1 MSAAAAQCPVCGT
14 PISETRYAEIQKQ
27 IREEEQAKLSIHAEH
42 LRVQHEA
49 AMKVATEEAARK
61 ARHEAEQ
68 RLAQA
73 QLKETQQAERIATL
87 QANEVTLR
95 ADATRAQEQLRV
107 QFAQDLKTAIDKAT
121 KEARQQI
128 EQKLAEARVKE
139 TQQAERIATLEAS
152 EATQRANAA
161 RAQEQMK
168 AQFALELKAAT
179 DKATNDARRD
189 VEQKLSDAQLKET
202 LQAERIAKLEAD
214 EATLRANA
222 SRAQEQLRTQFA
234 NDLKMATENATND
247 ARAAMVA
254 ELSAKDA
261 EVRTLK
267 DTHAQELKQQREA
280 LDEHRDLEIQKI
292 NNAHTR
298 DTEALQKKVQ
308 ELSRKLEQKTAHEL
322 GEIPEIDLHRALC
335 EAFHG
340 DNIRRVK
347 KGESGADIIHEVM
360 HNGQHCQTIVYDSKN
375 RRIFQTGFVQKLL
388 VDKANAKAEHA
399 VLVTS
404 MFPSGQRDLCIV
416 DGVIV
421 AKLSQVVTVAAMLR
435 DSIVTDHLR
444 NLSFKDRTEKKE
456 RLYNLMTS
464 EMFRQR
470 MAAIERAVREL
481 EKIDAKEMEDHRRVW
496 TARTVHYKTADKSVR
511 DLVTE
516 VNVILQNPGSGVSVE
531 VAVRTV
537 NPAATGTD
545 DSIPFSSSH

>member
-1 MSAAAAQCPVCGT
+1 MGAASAECPVCGT
-14 PISETRYAEIQKQ
+14 RISETRFAEIQEQ
-27 IREEEQAKLSIHAEH
+27 IREEEQAKLAVHAEH
-42 LRVQHEA
+42 LRIQHEA
-49 AMKVATEEAARK
+49 AMKVATAEAARE
-61 ARHEAEQ
+61 ARQEAEQ
-68 RLAQA
+68 KLTQA
-73 QLKETQQAERIATL
+73 QLMQTQQA
-87 QANEVTLR
+87 
-95 ADATRAQEQLRV
+95 D
-107 QFAQDLKTAIDKAT
+107 
-121 KEARQQI
+121 
-128 EQKLAEARVKE
+128 
-139 TQQAERIATLEAS
+139 RIATLEAN
-152 EATQRANAA
+152 EVALRTDAANE
-161 RAQEQMK
+161 QEQLRTQFDK
-168 AQFALELKAAT
+168 DLKAATDKATNDVRREVQQRLSDAQLKETLQADRIVKLEANEVALRADAANTQKQLSAQFERDLKAAT
-179 DKATNDARRD
+179 DKATNDARRE
-189 VEQKLSDAQLKET
+189 VQQKLSDAQLKET
-202 LQAERIAKLEAD
+202 QQADRIAKLEAN

-222 SRAQEQLRTQFA
+222 SRAEEQLRIQFA
-234 NDLKMATENATND
+234 NDLKTATEKATND

-292 NNAHTR
+292 NNARTR

-322 GEIPEIDLHRALC
+322 GDVPEIDLHRALC

-456 RLYNLMTS
+456 RLYSLMTS

-496 TARTVHYKTADKSVR
+496 TTRAVHYKTADKSVR

-516 VNVILQNPGSGVSVE
+516 VNVILQNPGSGVAVE
-531 VAVRTV
+531 VAVRSVT
-537 NPAATGTD
+537 PAATGTD
-545 DSIPFSSSH
+545 APFRSSF

>member
-1 MSAAAAQCPVCGT
+1 MSAASAECPVCGT
-14 PISETRYAEIQKQ
+14 PISETRFAEIQEQ
-27 IREEEQAKLSIHAEH
+27 IREEEQAKLAVHAEH

-49 AMKVATEEAARK
+49 AMRAATAAATREARQ
-61 ARHEAEQ
+61 EAEQ
-68 RLAQA
+68 KLTQA
-73 QLKETQQAERIATL
+73 QLMQTQQEDRIAKL
-87 QANEVTLR
+87 EANEVALR
-95 ADATRAQEQLRV
+95 TDAANTQKQL
-107 QFAQDLKTAIDKAT
+107 
-121 KEARQQI
+121 
-128 EQKLAEARVKE
+128 
-139 TQQAERIATLEAS
+139 S
-152 EATQRANAA
+152 
-161 RAQEQMK
+161 
-168 AQFALELKAAT
+168 AQFEKDLKAAT
-179 DKATNDARRD
+179 EKATTDARRQ
-189 VEQKLSDAQLKET
+189 VEQKLSDAQLKATQQADRIVKLEAKEVALRAEAANTQKQLSAQFEKDLKAATEKATTDARREVEQKLLDAQLKET
-202 LQAERIAKLEAD
+202 QQADRIAKLQAN

-222 SRAQEQLRTQFA
+222 SRAEEQLRIQFA
-234 NDLKMATENATND
+234 NDLKTATEKATND
-247 ARAAMVA
+247 TRAAIVA

-267 DTHAQELKQQREA
+267 DMHAQELKQQREA

-292 NNAHTR
+292 HNAHTR

-322 GEIPEIDLHRALC
+322 GDVPEIDLHRALC

-347 KGESGADIIHEVM
+347 KGESGADIIHDVM

-456 RLYNLMTS
+456 RLYSLMTS

-496 TARTVHYKTADKSVR
+496 TTRAVHYKTADKSVR

-516 VNVILQNPGSGVSVE
+516 VNVILQNPGSGVAVE
-531 VAVRTV
+531 VATRSVS
-537 NPAATGTD
+537 PAATGTD
-545 DSIPFSSSH
+545 APFHSSF

>member
-1 MSAAAAQCPVCGT
+1 MSAASAECPVCGT
-14 PISETRYAEIQKQ
+14 PISETRFAEIQEE
-27 IREEEQAKLSIHAEH
+27 IREEEQAKLAVHAEH
-42 LRVQHEA
+42 LRIQHEA
-49 AMKVATEEAARK
+49 AMKVATAEAARD
-61 ARHEAEQ
+61 ARQEAEQ
-68 RLAQA
+68 KLTQA
-73 QLKETQQAERIATL
+73 QLMQTQQADRIAKL
-87 QANEVTLR
+87 EAKGLALR
-95 ADATRAQEQLRV
+95 ADAANKQEQLRT
-107 QFAQDLKTAIDKAT
+107 QFAKDLK
-121 KEARQQI
+121 
-128 EQKLAEARVKE
+128 V
-139 TQQAERIATLEAS
+139 
-152 EATQRANAA
+152 
-161 RAQEQMK
+161 
-168 AQFALELKAAT
+168 AT
-179 DKATNDARRD
+179 DKATNDARRELEQKLSD
-189 VEQKLSDAQLKET
+189 ARLKETLQADRITKLEATEVALRADAANTQKQLCAQFERDLKAAQDKAANDARREVQQKLSDAQLKET
-202 LQAERIAKLEAD
+202 QQADRIAKLEAN

-222 SRAQEQLRTQFA
+222 SRAEEQLRIQFA
-234 NDLKMATENATND
+234 NDLKTATEKATND

-254 ELSAKDA
+254 ELSAKDF

-298 DTEALQKKVQ
+298 DTEVLQKKVQ
-308 ELSRKLEQKTAHEL
+308 ELSRKLDQKTAHEL
-322 GEIPEIDLHRALC
+322 GDVPEIDLHRALS

-399 VLVTS
+399 VLVTL

-421 AKLSQVVTVAAMLR
+421 ARLSQVVTVAAMLR

-456 RLYNLMTS
+456 RLYSLMTS

-496 TARTVHYKTADKSVR
+496 TTRAVHYKTADKSVR

-516 VNVILQNPGSGVSVE
+516 VNVILQNPGPGAAVE
-531 VAVRTV
+531 VAVRSV
-537 NPAATGTD
+537 SPAATGTD
-545 DSIPFSSSH
+545 AFSF

>member
-1 MSAAAAQCPVCGT
+1 MSAASAQCPVCGT
-14 PISETRYAEIQKQ
+14 PISETRYAEIQEQ
-27 IREEEQAKLSIHAEH
+27 IRQEEQAKLAIHAEH

-49 AMKVATEEAARK
+49 AMKVATEEAARE
-61 ARHEAEQ
+61 ARQEAEQ
-68 RLAQA
+68 KLAQA
-73 QLKETQQAERIATL
+73 QLKETQQADRIAKL
-87 QANEVTLR
+87 QADEVVLR

-107 QFAQDLKTAIDKAT
+107 QFAEDLKAATDKAVI
-121 KEARQQI
+121 EARQQV
-128 EQKLAEARVKE
+128 EQKLAEAQIKE
-139 TQQAERIATLEAS
+139 TRQAELIAKLEAKS
-152 EATQRANAA
+152 AAESANAS

-168 AQFALELKAAT
+168 AQFAADLKAAT
-179 DKATNDARRD
+179 DKATNDARRE

-202 LQAERIAKLEAD
+202 RQAERIAKLEAD

-222 SRAQEQLRTQFA
+222 SRAQDQLRTQFA
-234 NDLKMATENATND
+234 NDLKMATEKATND

-267 DTHAQELKQQREA
+267 DTHTQELTQQREA

-292 NNAHTR
+292 NNSHTR

-308 ELSRKLEQKTAHEL
+308 ELSRQLEQKTAHEL
-322 GEIPEIDLHRALC
+322 GEVPEIDLHRALS

-375 RRIFQTGFVQKLL
+375 RRIFQAGFVQKLL

-456 RLYNLMTS
+456 RLYSLMTS

-470 MAAIERAVREL
+470 MGAIERAVREL

-516 VNVILQNPGSGVSVE
+516 VNVILQNPGSGVAVE
-531 VAVRTV
+531 LAVRSV
-537 NPAATGTD
+537 NPSATGTD
-545 DSIPFSSSH
+545 DSIPF

>member
-1 MSAAAAQCPVCGT
+1 M
-14 PISETRYAEIQKQ
+14 
-27 IREEEQAKLSIHAEH
+27 
-42 LRVQHEA
+42 
-49 AMKVATEEAARK
+49 
-61 ARHEAEQ
+61 
-68 RLAQA
+68 
-73 QLKETQQAERIATL
+73 
-87 QANEVTLR
+87 
-95 ADATRAQEQLRV
+95 
-107 QFAQDLKTAIDKAT
+107 QFAEDLKAATDKAA
-121 KEARQQI
+121 KEARQHV
-128 EQKLAEARVKE
+128 EQKLAEAQVKE
-139 TQQAERIATLEAS
+139 TQQAELIAKLEANA
-152 EATQRANAA
+152 ATQRANASH
-161 RAQEQMK
+161 AQEQMK
-168 AQFALELKAAT
+168 VQFAADLKAAT
-179 DKATNDARRD
+179 DKATNDARRE

-202 LQAERIAKLEAD
+202 RQAERIAKLEAD

-234 NDLKMATENATND
+234 NDLKMATEKATND

-254 ELSAKDA
+254 ELTAKDA

-292 NNAHTR
+292 NNLHTR
-298 DTEALQKKVQ
+298 DSEALQKKVQ

-322 GEIPEIDLHRALC
+322 GEVPEIDLHRALC

-470 MAAIERAVREL
+470 MGAIERAVREL

-516 VNVILQNPGSGVSVE
+516 VNVILQNPGSGVAVE
-531 VAVRTV
+531 FAVRSA

-545 DSIPFSSSH
+545 DSIPF